1 MKTVNQP
8 AKLQAWHDGNAK
20 MKDVIDHVSEPAKHV
35 VDALSILT
43 VLGTLMDYLPAV
55 AALLSI
61 VWSLIRIYESKTVQG
76 WLGNTDAVNK

>member
-1 MKTVNQP
+1 
-8 AKLQAWHDGNAK
+8 
-20 MKDVIDHVSEPAKHV
+20 MKDVFEHISEPAKHV

-43 VLGTLMDYLPAV
+43 VLGTLVDILPAV
-55 AALLSI
+55 AAVLSI